1 VTAVSNYGN
10 VPIVSVIGEKNSG
23 KTTLIEQLVS
33 LLKKEGHRVGVMK
46 YALRRFQMDRE
57 GKDTYRFY
65 QSGADAV
72 GIASNDQMAFLKRI
86 DSAPPLGKVLES
98 HFSDAD
104 IVLVEGYRGD
114 DYPRICLTVRGKEA
128 AGEKTAAEEGGQPVL
143 KLGVSALDG
152 PISHEV
158 LEDAL
163 EFVKDTIKAH
173 NG

>member
-1 VTAVSNYGN
+1 MSNYEN
-10 VPIVSVIGEKNSG
+10 VPVVSVVGEKNSG
-23 KTTLIEQLVS
+23 KTTLIERLVS
-33 LLKKEGHRVGVMK
+33 SLKKEGHRVGVMK
-46 YALRRFQMDRE
+46 YAQRRFQMDRE

-72 GIASNDQMAFLKRI
+72 GIASSDQMAFLKRI
-86 DSAPPLGKVLES
+86 DSAPPLGKVLEN
-98 HFSDAD
+98 HFSDVD
-104 IVLVEGYRGD
+104 IVLLEGYRGD

-128 AGEKTAAEEGGQPVL
+128 AGEKTAPEEGDHPVL
-143 KLGVSALDG
+143 RLDVSGLDD
-152 PISHEV
+152 PVSHKV